1 MRFSEIVQKAIS
13 MAKAADQA
21 RRTHGSDDDLP
32 ILSSGGDFS
41 KMRVQPEE
49 DYHLRTF
56 LEGQPPPVVYML
68 TAIMYLG
75 RGDFEARDLPD
86 QYKDISETF
95 GDPKWAARQMLGKQP
110 LPQYLE
116 NGLKKLASASI
127 DPDSLPAAN
136 CLAG

>member
-1 MRFSEIVQKAIS
+1 
-13 MAKAADQA
+13 
-21 RRTHGSDDDLP
+21 
-32 ILSSGGDFS
+32 
-41 KMRVQPEE
+41 MRVQPEE

-86 QYKDISETF
+86 QYKDTSETF
-95 GDPKWAARQMLGKQP
+95 GDAKWAARQMLGKQP

-116 NGLKKLASASI
+116 NGLKKLAGAGI
-127 DPDSLPAAN
+127 DPDSLLTAN